1 MENSQNFT
9 PNNNQTNNQS
19 IGAGGGVVSGVRESS
34 DLDEL
39 INEFKTLENDKV
51 KSSPEVSQS
60 ENNHKEVSDAL
71 SDMSF
76 DEPENTSVIKEGEK
90 YTLSQ
95 EENDQI
101 EKYLLGAD
109 EDDEDVVE
117 YVEDEDEDSSD
128 GSNKSDADDTEE
140 VEEEVEEEVVDDD
153 EDDDPVIIEDDF
165 DDDDTDYDED
175 KNANDDD
182 YDEDYGDDEDDEINN
197 EDSEDYS
204 DEDDD
209 DSYDEADDEYDA
221 DAEDDSE
228 AEEDYDDNSEEESAE
243 SESDVEDFEN
253 DESETEEDDDETTED
268 YSELDEDEE
277 PEIEDNDEENVET
290 LASDEDKKVAD
301 VTEEGKEESKED
313 KIVNQEEVHG
323 TQNETSEVAQPQSTK
338 TESVSQVVEKQPVDQ
353 IAQPVQQQSVQQT
366 AQPVAQTPTEP
377 VVEKQATSYTE
388 PQYVA
393 KNQTE
398 PVVENPQQYVPV
410 QQPVESQV
418 QQNYV
423 PQSAPQV
430 VQSQP
435 TDQQNANYTQPQY
448 VAQTQTEPVAEQT
461 QQYVPVQQPV
471 EQAQQPAKQYVQAH
485 QPTVEQPQQ
494 YVQVQQ
500 PAGQANQSTQQYI
513 PVQPTEPAGQ
523 AVQYV
528 QPSTPIDATNYSVEA
543 ETNKEVADNQSA
555 QNVQPTEPIRYF
567 ASATTEPNN
576 EPNQSQAQR
585 VIIPL
590 GVDAGESSEKP
601 NLKENTEKYISVDES
616 NSENDEQYEEPEY
629 EDIEYT
635 YTNTETSP
643 EGSIKPVTIVSG
655 IGLNDQNEE
664 KSENIDERSPEM
676 KALEDRLYARI
687 MSALTEMNIT
697 PTEAREAISNATNT
711 VVLPEE
717 EVTLDLT
724 KFSGKVETFV
734 PLESIP
740 QATWEDVV
748 KRKGHHTYHV
758 TCAKSGGYFIKK
770 AKSTSPYAFVELKD
784 EALEVAI
791 AYAKR
796 EKAELKIH
804 DAKGVIEQSMSF
816 GKEKKKSNK
825 K

>member
-410 QQPVESQV
+410 QQPVE
-418 QQNYV
+418 
-423 PQSAPQV
+423 
-430 VQSQP
+430 
-435 TDQQNANYTQPQY
+435 
-448 VAQTQTEPVAEQT
+448 
-461 QQYVPVQQPV
+461 
-471 EQAQQPAKQYVQAH
+471 QAQQPA
-485 QPTVEQPQQ
+485 QQ
-494 YVQVQQ
+494 YVQPQQ
-500 PAGQANQSTQQYI
+500 P
-513 PVQPTEPAGQ
+513 VVEPAGQ
-523 AVQYV
+523 SVQYV

-543 ETNKEVADNQSA
+543 EANKEVADNQSA

>member
-1 MENSQNFT
+1 MLQPAHFIYKTKKLSALLADFKYNKIHLAVVTDDYGGILGIVTME
-9 PNNNQTNNQS
+9 
-19 IGAGGGVVSGVRESS
+19 
-34 DLDEL
+34 DL
-39 INEFKTLENDKV
+39 LEQIV
-51 KSSPEVSQS
+51 
-60 ENNHKEVSDAL
+60 
-71 SDMSF
+71 
-76 DEPENTSVIKEGEK
+76 GE
-90 YTLSQ
+90 
-95 EENDQI
+95 I
-101 EKYLLGAD
+101 W
-109 EDDEDVVE
+109 
-117 YVEDEDEDSSD
+117 DEDE
-128 GSNKSDADDTEE
+128 E
-140 VEEEVEEEVVDDD
+140 VEKMSLKISDNKYEVSGDMPISDMLELFDKPTKYIETESNSVGGWALEQLANIPEPGEQFTYKELEITIREVLDQRILSM
-153 EDDDPVIIEDDF
+153 IIVY
-165 DDDDTDYDED
+165 TP
-175 KNANDDD
+175 
-182 YDEDYGDDEDDEINN
+182 
-197 EDSEDYS
+197 
-204 DEDDD
+204 
-209 DSYDEADDEYDA
+209 
-221 DAEDDSE
+221 
-228 AEEDYDDNSEEESAE
+228 
-243 SESDVEDFEN
+243 
-253 DESETEEDDDETTED
+253 SETEEDDDETTED

-523 AVQYV
+523 VVQYV

>member
-1 MENSQNFT
+1 M
-9 PNNNQTNNQS
+9 
-19 IGAGGGVVSGVRESS
+19 
-34 DLDEL
+34 
-39 INEFKTLENDKV
+39 
-51 KSSPEVSQS
+51 
-60 ENNHKEVSDAL
+60 
-71 SDMSF
+71 
-76 DEPENTSVIKEGEK
+76 
-90 YTLSQ
+90 
-95 EENDQI
+95 
-101 EKYLLGAD
+101 
-109 EDDEDVVE
+109 
-117 YVEDEDEDSSD
+117 
-128 GSNKSDADDTEE
+128 
-140 VEEEVEEEVVDDD
+140 
-153 EDDDPVIIEDDF
+153 
-165 DDDDTDYDED
+165 
-175 KNANDDD
+175 
-182 YDEDYGDDEDDEINN
+182 
-197 EDSEDYS
+197 
-204 DEDDD
+204 
-209 DSYDEADDEYDA
+209 
-221 DAEDDSE
+221 
-228 AEEDYDDNSEEESAE
+228 
-243 SESDVEDFEN
+243 
-253 DESETEEDDDETTED
+253 
-268 YSELDEDEE
+268 
-277 PEIEDNDEENVET
+277 ET

-448 VAQTQTEPVAEQT
+448 VAQAQTEPVSEQT

-471 EQAQQPAKQYVQAH
+471 EQAQQPAQQYVQPQ
-485 QPTVEQPQQ
+485 QPVVEPAQQYAQQQVQQPVAENPQQ
-494 YVQVQQ
+494 YVPVQQ

-513 PVQPTEPAGQ
+513 P
-523 AVQYV
+523 
-528 QPSTPIDATNYSVEA
+528 
-543 ETNKEVADNQSA
+543 
-555 QNVQPTEPIRYF
+555 VQPTEPIRYF